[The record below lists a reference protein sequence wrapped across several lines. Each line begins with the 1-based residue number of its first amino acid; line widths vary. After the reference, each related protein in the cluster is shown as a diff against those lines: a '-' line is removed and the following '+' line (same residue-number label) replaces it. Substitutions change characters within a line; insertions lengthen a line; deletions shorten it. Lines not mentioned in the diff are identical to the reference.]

1 MNEPNNPVEK
11 RDLDDAVT
19 TIMVHTADQVRQ
31 FLNGMLTAALILIVA
46 FLLAGVWAVLI
57 ALAVMR
63 ILQHFHPSKK
73 AAEAV
78 KKQYLSR

>member
-1 MNEPNNPVEK
+1 MNEQYDPVEK
-11 RDLDDAVT
+11 RHFDDAVT

-31 FLNGMLTAALILIVA
+31 FLNGILTTALILIVA

-63 ILQHFHPSKK
+63 IIQHFHPSKK